1 MDGYEIQIFLH
12 ITIAIIAFGV
22 TFALPFL
29 QAWSE
34 KRGVGAT
41 RMALE
46 FSQHLEKIVIVPGSV
61 LVALVGI
68 GLIFDD
74 RTGYK
79 DDFPGWLIAAI
90 AWFLAAMVVGAV
102 VQRKNVE
109 AAVDSLVGVAETA
122 TLPTAYLAVANR
134 MKLTGAFL
142 GLSVI
147 GVTLLMVWKPGQ

>member
-1 MDGYEIQIFLH
+1 
-12 ITIAIIAFGV
+12 
-22 TFALPFL
+22 
-29 QAWSE
+29 
-34 KRGVGAT
+34 
-41 RMALE
+41 
-46 FSQHLEKIVIVPGSV
+46 VIVPGSV

-122 TLPTAYLAVANR
+122 TLPAGYLAVANR

>member
-46 FSQHLEKIVIVPGSV
+46 FGQHLEKIVIVPGSV

-68 GLIFDD
+68 GLIF
-74 RTGYK
+74 
-79 DDFPGWLIAAI
+79 
-90 AWFLAAMVVGAV
+90 
-102 VQRKNVE
+102 
-109 AAVDSLVGVAETA
+109 
-122 TLPTAYLAVANR
+122 
-134 MKLTGAFL
+134 
-142 GLSVI
+142 
-147 GVTLLMVWKPGQ
+147 